1 MVAGQTG
8 GLEVVK
14 TALSDV
20 RFGSKADI
28 ASGLRRVC
36 FTPFGSAT
44 LVSALCQK
52 QTSTYEN
59 RVSKIR
65 NSHAAQAQARSTRHR
80 KKSDQYQ

>member
-44 LVSALCQK
+44 LVSALC
-52 QTSTYEN
+52 
-59 RVSKIR
+59 
-65 NSHAAQAQARSTRHR
+65 
-80 KKSDQYQ
+80 

>member
-28 ASGLRRVC
+28 ALECAPDGGQVQAAVLTDCWAWWSSYCTGLM
-36 FTPFGSAT
+36 
-44 LVSALCQK
+44 
-52 QTSTYEN
+52 
-59 RVSKIR
+59 
-65 NSHAAQAQARSTRHR
+65 
-80 KKSDQYQ
+80 